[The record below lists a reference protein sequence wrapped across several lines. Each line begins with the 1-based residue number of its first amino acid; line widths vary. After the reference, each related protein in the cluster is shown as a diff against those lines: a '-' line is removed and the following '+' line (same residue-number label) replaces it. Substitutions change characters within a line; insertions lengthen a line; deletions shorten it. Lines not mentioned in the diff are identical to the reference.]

1 MVSKNKIFNPR
12 IYKYLF
18 DFIVVFVGVFL
29 AFALTQYKDKKDE
42 AKKKRE
48 IYIAIFEDLQSL
60 YEAGKTDNKDGFVNA
75 LKSND
80 IRIDSAIAM
89 KQFPSHSYIYAD
101 SWDIPVIKSLINS
114 GQLKDVD
121 IEIFKAVTRFNSG
134 HKIFMEQIKGFN
146 EFYDKYITADYDKGM
161 DFYYKKNTNELK
173 PKYQYLNSSMAK
185 LAKLGELLVEEAD
198 RLSKVIK
205 EKHIDKD

>member
-1 MVSKNKIFNPR
+1 MVGKNKIINPR

-29 AFALTQYKDKKDE
+29 AFALTQYKDKKNE

-75 LKSND
+75 FKHND
-80 IRIDSAIAM
+80 VKIDSAIAM
-89 KQFPSHSYIYAD
+89 KQFPAHSYIYAD
-101 SWDIPVIKSLINS
+101 SWNIPVIKSLINS
-114 GQLKDVD
+114 GQLKDID
-121 IEIFKAVTRFNSG
+121 IEIFKAVTKFNSG
-134 HKIFMEQIKGFN
+134 HQIFLEHIKGFN
-146 EFYDKYITADYDKGM
+146 EFYDRYITADYDKGI
-161 DFYYKKNTNELK
+161 DFFYEKNTNKLK
-173 PKYQYLNSSMAK
+173 PKYEYLSSSMSK
-185 LAKLGELLVEEAD
+185 LAELGALLVEEAD
-198 RLSKVIK
+198 RLSKEIK